1 MTDDLTDRIARHFAS
16 DLADRLGVAVSGG
29 SDSLAVLVA
38 LAEWG
43 GAEIFAVTVDHGLR
57 PEAADEAIAVAKH
70 CQQLGIKHDVLR
82 WSGWDGDRNLMQ
94 SARDARYS
102 LIAAWARER
111 GIDDVALGHTR
122 DDVAET
128 LLMRLQRG
136 AGLDGLSAMAD
147 RTKRHGVTF
156 HRPALGLS
164 RAELRSLL
172 VAREIEWIEDPTNED
187 LRFDRA
193 KVRKIITALDLD
205 SEALAQTA
213 MYLRDAR
220 DALSEIATGVAQ
232 AHVQWDAGDVLID
245 LEALRAQPKDI
256 VRRILRA
263 ALAYVS
269 GSGFGPRGPALIRAM
284 EGVLAGEETA
294 LKGCRLLHRKGML
307 RVVREWQAVADER
320 CAVGELWD
328 GRWHLEG
335 PDKTLVVRALGE
347 GGLALC
353 PDRKTTGRPS
363 AGLIASPAVWD
374 GDELIAAP
382 LAGLTTG
389 WTARLMRQETAFFDA
404 LR

>member
-1 MTDDLTDRIARHFAS
+1 
-16 DLADRLGVAVSGG
+16 
-29 SDSLAVLVA
+29 
-38 LAEWG
+38 
-43 GAEIFAVTVDHGLR
+43 
-57 PEAADEAIAVAKH
+57 
-70 CQQLGIKHDVLR
+70 
-82 WSGWDGDRNLMQ
+82 
-94 SARDARYS
+94 
-102 LIAAWARER
+102 
-111 GIDDVALGHTR
+111 
-122 DDVAET
+122 
-128 LLMRLQRG
+128 
-136 AGLDGLSAMAD
+136 MAD

-193 KVRKIITALDLD
+193 KVRKIIAALDLD
-205 SEALAQTA
+205 SEPLAQ
-213 MYLRDAR
+213 
-220 DALSEIATGVAQ
+220 
-232 AHVQWDAGDVLID
+232 ID

-256 VRRILRA
+256 VRRILRG

-294 LKGCRLLHRKGML
+294 LQGCRLLHRKGML

-335 PDKTLVVRALGE
+335 PGKTLVVRALGE

-363 AGLIASPAVWD
+363 ASLIASPAVWD
-374 GDELIAAP
+374 GDDLIAAP